1 MKNVNEPLE
10 NISID
15 HKVIGFCLDYEF
27 FHKVKNILDSSMF
40 SGQLKELYNTIVH
53 AHTTY
58 EKNISKDELFAL
70 HIDKNPAMPSSSK
83 TEIMGVVQS
92 LPPDA
97 NNFELQ
103 MDVVKNFW
111 LRDRAREIGEK
122 AIAIFT
128 GESEDFG
135 ELQRMVDTV
144 EDGRM

>member
-1 MKNVNEPLE
+1 
-10 NISID
+10 
-15 HKVIGFCLDYEF
+15 
-27 FHKVKNILDSSMF
+27 
-40 SGQLKELYNTIVH
+40 
-53 AHTTY
+53 
-58 EKNISKDELFAL
+58 
-70 HIDKNPAMPSSSK
+70 MPSSK
-83 TEIMGVVQS
+83 TEILIVIKS

-135 ELQRMVDTV
+135 VLQRMVDALKIWINYV
-144 EDGRM
+144 HRSGQ